1 MAVTKFNERTALQS
15 GLLTLLRIF
24 TGIVLIYK
32 SYNFIR
38 DAAVAKTKIEQTGI
52 GVFTENSEI
61 LALVITYLGLL
72 CGLLIALGLFTRIAA
87 VIQIPILIVAVF
99 FVNFRNIES
108 NVFEFILSMII
119 LILLILFALKGG
131 GPFSA
136 NEYFRSG
143 EPVEMKP
150 KNQM

>member
-1 MAVTKFNERTALQS
+1 MTVTKFNERTAVQS

-32 SYNFIR
+32 SINFIR

-72 CGLLIALGLFTRIAA
+72 CGLFIALGLFTRFCAIL
-87 VIQIPILIVAVF
+87 QIPILIVAVF
-99 FVNFRNIES
+99 FVNFRNIEG
-108 NVFEFILSMII
+108 NVFEFVLSMII
-119 LILLILFALKGG
+119 LLLLIFFALKGSG
-131 GPFSA
+131 RFSA
-136 NEYFRSG
+136 GEYFRSG
-143 EPVEMKP
+143 EPVGMKP
-150 KNQM
+150 KNQL

>member
-1 MAVTKFNERTALQS
+1 MAVTKLNERTALQS

-32 SYNFIR
+32 SINFIR

-61 LALVITYLGLL
+61 WALVITYLGLL
-72 CGLLIALGLFTRIAA
+72 CGLFIALGLFTRVASI
-87 VIQIPILIVAVF
+87 IQIPILIVAVF
-99 FVNFRNIES
+99 FVNFRNIEG
-108 NVFEFILSMII
+108 NVFEFVLSMII
-119 LILLILFALKGG
+119 LLLLIFFALKGS

-136 NEYFRSG
+136 GEYFRSG
-143 EPVEMKP
+143 EPVEIKP